1 MDDGAGRGD
10 EILQLQDQ
18 RGLLETSGDQVRER
32 ERERAYHVV
41 RVLQHKPAVDLR
53 AALRTVRIY
62 VGLGQ
67 LALHLLGIS

>member
-1 MDDGAGRGD
+1 MGATLYGPGM
-10 EILQLQDQ
+10 
-18 RGLLETSGDQVRER
+18 GM
-32 ERERAYHVV
+32 